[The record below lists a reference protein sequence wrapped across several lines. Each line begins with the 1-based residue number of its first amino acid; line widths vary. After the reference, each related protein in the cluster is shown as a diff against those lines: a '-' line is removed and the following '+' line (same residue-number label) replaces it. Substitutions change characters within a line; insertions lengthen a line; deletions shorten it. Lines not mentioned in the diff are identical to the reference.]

1 MRTKSFS
8 FTCFFVALLVTVPN
22 LYATSLRGSGKIV
35 SKTINVSPFT
45 GIQLMSSADVEISKG
60 TNFSVVLSDYEN
72 LIDSHELTVTDN
84 KLKVGVKHSVSLNNS
99 KANIKITIPGAF
111 YSVYIS
117 GSGEV
122 VLSNINTINE
132 LAISG
137 SGDIKSSTIDNYSDL
152 ELKISGSGDI
162 QLNGK
167 AQNIN
172 IQLSGSGDID
182 LSNLRSQNVDC
193 KLSGSGDIKVYAE
206 KHLKAA
212 ITGSGDVSYSGNPQ
226 VEKRIIGSGTISHK

>member
-1 MRTKSFS
+1 MRTKSFKL
-8 FTCFFVALLVTVPN
+8 TCFLVALLVTVPN
-22 LYATSLRGSGKIV
+22 LSAISLRGSGKIV

-45 GIQLMSSADVEISKG
+45 GLQLMSSADIEISKG
-60 TNFSVVLSDYEN
+60 ANFSVVLSDYEN
-72 LIDSHELTVTDN
+72 LIDSHELTVTEN

-99 KANIKITIPGAF
+99 KAKIKITIPGAF

-122 VLSNINTINE
+122 VLSNINTISE

-137 SGDIKSSTIDNYSDL
+137 SGDILSSTNDNYRNL
-152 ELKISGSGDI
+152 KLKIPGSGDI

-167 AQNIN
+167 AQSTNIE
-172 IQLSGSGDID
+172 LSGSGEIK
-182 LSNLRSQNVDC
+182 LLNLQSQNVDC

-206 KHLKAA
+206 NNLNAT
-212 ITGSGDVSYSGNPQ
+212 ITGSGDISYSGNPKI
-226 VEKRIIGSGTISHK
+226 EKRISGSGTISHK